1 VRGKKKPTARLSI
14 CHVLKGLKMADTA
27 REAEKKQNQRTLK
40 PAAPLRTVSNGATPS
55 PPQSQKYHPALPK
68 KVQAS
73 TTSKEKKGK
82 RNGSRPGQNLFT
94 GLASDKVLFKARPP
108 PVRHEDEAPV
118 VLHRWKGRASLQV
131 FTQTDF
137 NRVLYKPPL
146 NGVLITSEDERHVIG
161 KLLLNSPPLKVL
173 SVSMNRVLD
182 ILAGEDVKPLHVRGL
197 PHVTKSE
204 HYQKDVIFAQGSPA
218 APGVF
223 FVCEGRVSL
232 FRKGSK
238 ALMDRMQH
246 KLFLVGAF
254 PGMEDES
261 KALRKPKSSEKQW
274 ELASLGPG
282 DFMGL
287 SLLPGERY
295 VETARADRFVKLV
308 FIPGE
313 VLGDRLKDVRAS
325 IKQAVE
331 ASVLS
336 RERQFERLQALFEG
350 RQSEDPESQEEKDG
364 KEAEKAMRFS
374 LNMKAK
380 NIHEK
385 GIAFSNA
392 VNKIVVP
399 VIKGEGE
406 KRYFTNSI
414 GGVAFAAQYN
424 FKPGQVPQINPEIIA
439 APTDRTSFNFL
450 KTKKTFGRP
459 RAPGSGPDLRLPPA
473 CERACTRVD
482 KLYQRLWNECT
493 PEVWD
498 ALLTAQLVDESNIP
512 IVRAPLASVEGIP
525 SSPLHDL
532 KVVPTID
539 LNRISRMAEGYR
551 ERAHTARP
559 VTAPNRA
566 RYSFSHV
573 QGERTYLEPS
583 DVRTTLV
590 IHRRP
595 MTSRPSGSAAN
606 ISRKG
611 PHGSTPFNLL
621 PYQGSISVARW
632 GTTGAA
638 G

>member
-1 VRGKKKPTARLSI
+1 
-14 CHVLKGLKMADTA
+14 
-27 REAEKKQNQRTLK
+27 
-40 PAAPLRTVSNGATPS
+40 
-55 PPQSQKYHPALPK
+55 
-68 KVQAS
+68 
-73 TTSKEKKGK
+73 
-82 RNGSRPGQNLFT
+82 
-94 GLASDKVLFKARPP
+94 
-108 PVRHEDEAPV
+108 
-118 VLHRWKGRASLQV
+118 
-131 FTQTDF
+131 
-137 NRVLYKPPL
+137 
-146 NGVLITSEDERHVIG
+146 
-161 KLLLNSPPLKVL
+161 
-173 SVSMNRVLD
+173 
-182 ILAGEDVKPLHVRGL
+182 
-197 PHVTKSE
+197 
-204 HYQKDVIFAQGSPA
+204 
-218 APGVF
+218 
-223 FVCEGRVSL
+223 
-232 FRKGSK
+232 
-238 ALMDRMQH
+238 
-246 KLFLVGAF
+246 
-254 PGMEDES
+254 MEDENN
-261 KALRKPKSSEKQW
+261 ALRKPKSSEKQW

-287 SLLPGERY
+287 SLLPGESY
-295 VETARADRFVKLV
+295 VETARADRFVKLL

-385 GIAFSNA
+385 GIAFSAA
-392 VNKIVVP
+392 VNKTVVP

-424 FKPGQVPQINPEIIA
+424 FKPGQVPTINPKTIV

-450 KTKKTFGRP
+450 KTKNTFGRP

-498 ALLTAQLVDESNIP
+498 ALLTAQLVDESNSP
-512 IVRAPLASVEGIP
+512 IVRAPLASVEGRSSP
-525 SSPLHDL
+525 SSPLHNL

-539 LNRISRMAEGYR
+539 LNRISRMTEGKR

-559 VTAPNRA
+559 VTAPNCA
-566 RYSFSHV
+566 RYCFSHV

-590 IHRRP
+590 IQRRP
-595 MTSRPSGSAAN
+595 MTSRPSGSEAN
-606 ISRKG
+606 ISSKG
-611 PHGSTPFNLL
+611 PHGSSPFNL
-621 PYQGSISVARW
+621 PP
-632 GTTGAA
+632 
-638 G
+638 